1 MAYLFQSG
9 ALDAP
14 GVTYSLKS
22 DGTAIAT
29 NGAINFG
36 ASEDASVYYND
47 TDGLVL
53 DTKSGEKVGL
63 HINGTDGAFYDANGF
78 AISTGDAFYI
88 DVASVLNAT
97 TLGSAVVASSL
108 TSVGTLTSLN
118 ASGMISSSAA
128 LSGSKLGLKSGGTIG
143 PRPVEDLLTFSAAG
157 DLTFKDGAYDF
168 DIASH
173 DGTNGLLLAGT
184 TVTATAAELNY
195 NDIATLGTAAA
206 SKTLTIKGDSTWTVA
221 GMTCAD
227 LGIVTTIDINGGT
240 VDGATIGATTAAAV
254 QATTL
259 SGSSTLTSDGAVQF
273 NSSLTMKAAQN
284 ISLGQTADTAL
295 DVANDGLYFRDD
307 SDGYIKNVEVA
318 SFLTD
323 IAGSG
328 LSVVSN
334 QLEVSAIAETVN
346 APIGNENATL
356 SIGLNWASASL
367 GTDRTWTLPACSTL
381 DIGDVLRVK
390 APALGGFSLTV
401 SPNAADRI
409 DDLADNVDVV
419 LNSDNAS
426 ISLIVVSGSSHL
438 AANFGGVNWRIF

>member
-1 MAYLFQSG
+1 MLPKKTKYGGFLNMAYLFQSG
-9 ALDAP
+9 TLDAP

-22 DGTAIAT
+22 DATAIAT
-29 NGAINFG
+29 KGAINFG
-36 ASEDASVYYND
+36 ATEDASVYYND

-53 DTKSGEKVGL
+53 DTKTGEKVGL
-63 HINGTDGAFYDANGF
+63 HINGTEGAFYDANGF

-97 TLGSAVVASSL
+97 TLGTAVVNSSL
-108 TSVGTLTSLN
+108 TSVGTLTSLA
-118 ASGMISSSAA
+118 ASGVISSSAA

-173 DGTNGLLLAGT
+173 DGTNGLLLGGT

-221 GMTCAD
+221 SMTCAD
-227 LGIVTTIDINGGT
+227 LGAVTTIDINGGT
-240 VDGATIGATTAAAV
+240 VDGTTIGASTKAAIS
-254 QATTL
+254 ATTL
-259 SGSSTLTSDGAVQF
+259 LTNSTVEFGG
-273 NSSLTMKAAQN
+273 
-284 ISLGQTADTAL
+284 ITADTAV
-295 DVANDGLYFRDD
+295 DVANDGLYFRDNDD
-307 SDGYIKNVEVA
+307 SNGMKNVEIA

-323 IAGSG
+323 IAGAG
-328 LSVVSN
+328 LAVSAN
-334 QLEVSAIAETVN
+334 QLAVDAAAVN
-346 APIGNENATL
+346 DPIGNENATL
-356 SIGLNWASASL
+356 SIGMNWASASL
-367 GTDRTWTLPACSTL
+367 STDRTWTLPACSTL
-381 DIGDVLRVK
+381 DVGDVLRVK
-390 APALGGFSLTV
+390 APALGGYSLTV

-409 DDLADNVDVV
+409 DDLAVDVDVV

-426 ISLIVVSGSSHL
+426 ISLIVVSGSSHTSAL
-438 AANFGGVNWRIF
+438 FGGVNWRIF